1 MYDLNQI
8 LYDFTME
15 GMNRSKWLDTVKR
28 MSEELWTEVHNIVWM
43 QSPKSSQR
51 TRNARNQVTNET

>member
-15 GMNRSKWLDTVKR
+15 GMNRSKWLDPVER
-28 MSEELWTEVHNIVWM
+28 MSKDLWTEVNNIV
-43 QSPKSSQR
+43 QR
-51 TRNARNQVTNET
+51 Q

>member
-15 GMNRSKWLDTVKR
+15 GMNRSKWLDPVER
-28 MSEELWTEVHNIVWM
+28 MSEELWTEVHNTAWM
-43 QSPKSSQR
+43 Q
-51 TRNARNQVTNET
+51 